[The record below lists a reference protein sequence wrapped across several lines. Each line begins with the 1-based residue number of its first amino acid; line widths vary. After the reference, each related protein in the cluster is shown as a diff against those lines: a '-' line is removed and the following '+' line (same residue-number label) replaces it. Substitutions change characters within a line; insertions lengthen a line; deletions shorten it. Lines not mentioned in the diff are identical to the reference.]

1 MEWILVGVVAL
12 IVIFLIV
19 TYNQLVKLAN
29 RYKNL
34 FSQIDI
40 QLQRRYDLIP
50 NLVESAKS
58 YLQHERETLEAV
70 TSARNQA
77 MGALNMAKQ
86 NPGSPAVMAQ
96 LGEAEGMLGAA
107 LGRLNM
113 VMEAYP
119 DLKASQNMM
128 QLSEEL
134 VNTENLVAFARQAY
148 NDSVQMFNTK
158 RQSFPAVMVAGLFG
172 FGEDAALLEMADRKA
187 IQDAPRVSF

>member
-1 MEWILVGVVAL
+1 MEWIIVGVVAL
-12 IVIFLIV
+12 LAIFLII

-50 NLVESAKS
+50 NLVESAKG

-77 MGALNMAKQ
+77 MGALTMAKQ

-158 RQSFPAVMVAGLFG
+158 RQSFPAVMVAGMFG
-172 FGEDAALLEMADRKA
+172 FADDAALLEMADRKV